1 MSLQFSQSDY
11 LTVLTHSPVL
21 DVKQLAESILES
33 MGDLT
38 VLKNQTGLAMIPYT
52 DSANGTIF
60 HLGEVLVAE
69 AQIRLADDTEG
80 YGMVMGRDNAFAM
93 AIAILDA
100 SMQSQHRVDEIIAFV
115 NEQQIVQKQTDD
127 NLLKK
132 VEATR
137 VEMETF

>member
-1 MSLQFSQSDY
+1 MPLQFSQSDY
-11 LTVLTHSPVL
+11 LTVLTHSPSS
-21 DVKQLAESILES
+21 DVKNLAESILES
-33 MGDLT
+33 IGDIV

-69 AQIRLADDTEG
+69 AHIRLADNTEG
-80 YGMVMGRDNAFAM
+80 YAMVMGRDNAFAM
-93 AIAILDA
+93 AIAIPDA
-100 SMQSQHRVDEIIAFV
+100 SMQSKHRVDEISAFV
-115 NEQQIVQKQTDD
+115 SEQQFVQTQADD
-127 NLLKK
+127 HLLKK